1 MKKTYITPE
10 LKAVYTAQTL
20 LQSGSL
26 TIDGNSGSATFHNAD
41 ATGAAMV
48 KGDRGSRESYKVWD
62 DDWSV
67 TR

>member
-26 TIDGNSGSATFHNAD
+26 TISGTTGSATFYDGD
-41 ATGAAMV
+41 ATSAAMV
-48 KGDRGSRESYKVWD
+48 KGDRGSRESYNVWD
-62 DDWSV
+62 DDWSK
-67 TR
+67 